1 MASLVVFVLSLLV
14 FSVLMMGLMVTEVVL
29 VLDTVGMVGRAAVTE
44 VVLILDTVGKVGRAA
59 ATEVFMV
66 CFGYGGEGGKG
77 SCPVQKELITSKH

>member
-29 VLDTVGMVGRAAVTE
+29 VLDTVGMVGREAVTE

-59 ATEVFMV
+59 VTEVFLV
-66 CFGYGGEGGKG
+66 FGYGGDGGKG
-77 SCPVQKELITSKH
+77 SCPVQQELITSKH